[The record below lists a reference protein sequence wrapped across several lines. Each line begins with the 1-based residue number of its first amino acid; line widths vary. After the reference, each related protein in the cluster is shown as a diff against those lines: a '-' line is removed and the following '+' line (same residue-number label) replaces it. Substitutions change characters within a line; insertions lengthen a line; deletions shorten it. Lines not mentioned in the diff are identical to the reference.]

1 MSWNEW
7 PDLLKLTQNA
17 VNSVM
22 SVGKRQ
28 WKPDWLLELLNSKY
42 ENQKYKYFSLKY
54 PKLSVEMWNKHGK

>member
-28 WKPDWLLELLNSKY
+28 WKPDWLLKLLNSTSTTNVYFKAKLLNSKY
-42 ENQKYKYFSLKY
+42 GNQK
-54 PKLSVEMWNKHGK
+54 